1 MNFTFTDVSSSI
13 LNMVQSELPQ
23 NAMLGAGNQDSKN
36 QLFAQKL
43 GKILEKGKA
52 LEDQALSNNALETVP
67 EKSGKMVDF
76 ITEKLGNKKGV
87 AFLSE
92 LKNIFLM
99 LSKGDL
105 KNFSIDV
112 QGLETIKKLLSNAGF
127 DLAEL
132 DELMAEL
139 NGGLEENKLT
149 MDDLFDQLFELGVDT
164 ICDLETQP
172 EQFIETSALPFV
184 ETILNALEI
193 PQEKVQEI
201 LSAADKGDKGISLD
215 VVIEK
220 LQNIQKKAFYTHTQY
235 QTQDGDDQFKS
246 LLKQLGLE
254 TENSKPAS
262 LTLNDLVKSF
272 EKMRSTLSRQNLTQS
287 QLTAT
292 DPKAVATEKTA
303 DLVKDL
309 FKGLEI
315 QNMPKEK
322 QIFEFSYDG
331 VKNQFKN
338 DLLDPENGK
347 MGQKG
352 LFSTPKPTKT
362 ELIKD
367 GLKETASLLDEKGS
381 KTSGLKEAATNGK
394 EFVKHLKTRAS
405 ALTDQSQ
412 VSSSDNKSSETSTN
426 QGILKSTASFR
437 NLPNFVTQQVSKSI
451 VRAINQGENT
461 LKIQLNP
468 PELGRIMLTIDNTGN
483 SMKVSIMTENAA
495 AKDILVSNVNELR
508 TVLSNSGVT
517 LERFDVDMN
526 SDFRQSMAD
535 AKNQENL
542 NKRQKNTGKQILDP
556 VNDILNSGLGLNLT
570 DAVDQGDSLHFVA

>member
-1 MNFTFTDVSSSI
+1 MNFTFTDISSSI
-13 LNMVQSELPQ
+13 LNAVQSELPQ
-23 NAMLGAGNQDSKN
+23 NAMLGASNQGSKK

-43 GKILEKGKA
+43 SKILEKGKA
-52 LEDQALSNNALETVP
+52 FEDQAISNNALEATP

-76 ITEKLGNKKGV
+76 LTEKLGNKKGMT
-87 AFLSE
+87 FLSE

-105 KNFSIDV
+105 KNFSIDA
-112 QGLETIKKLLSNAGF
+112 QALETLKKLLSNAGF
-127 DLAEL
+127 DPAAL

-139 NGGLEENKLT
+139 TEGLEENKLT
-149 MDDLFDQLFELGVDT
+149 MDDLFDKLFELPVDM
-164 ICDLETQP
+164 ISDLETKP
-172 EQFIETSALPFV
+172 EQFIETSALPFL

-193 PQEKVQEI
+193 PSGKVQEI
-201 LSAADKGDKGISLD
+201 LSAADKGDKGLSLD

-220 LQNIQKKAFYTHTQY
+220 LQDVQKKAFYTHTRY
-235 QTQDGDDQFKS
+235 QIQDGDDQFKS

-254 TENSKPAS
+254 TENSKTTS
-262 LTLNDLVKSF
+262 LSLNDLVKSF
-272 EKMRSTLSRQNLTQS
+272 EKMRNNLSRQNFTESELKT
-287 QLTAT
+287 T
-292 DPKAVATEKTA
+292 DLKAVGTEKTA

-309 FKGLEI
+309 FKGVEI

-322 QIFEFSYDG
+322 QTFEFSYEG
-331 VKNQFKN
+331 VKNQFKD

-347 MGQKG
+347 IGQKG

-362 ELIKD
+362 ELVKD

-394 EFVKHLKTRAS
+394 EFVKHLKTRAA

-412 VSSSDNKSSETSTN
+412 VSLSESKSSETLSN
-426 QGILKSTASFR
+426 HNFLKSNASFR

-468 PELGRIMLTIDNTGN
+468 PELGRIMLTIDNNGN

-495 AKDILVSNVNELR
+495 AKDILISNINELR

-526 SDFRQSMAD
+526 FNFRQSMAD
-535 AKNQENL
+535 AKSQENL
-542 NKRQKNTGKQILDP
+542 NKRQQNREKQLLDP
-556 VNDILNSGLGLNLT
+556 VSGILN
-570 DAVDQGDSLHFVA
+570 DAISLMDAIAKGESLHFVA